1 MPEFDIGHIT
11 GIISPPTVTSVTLA
25 GLVLAGFLWN
35 VAPRVR
41 GFHLT
46 VLLVAGLAFDAVMVT
61 GRYVDDSRSWEAWFG
76 IAILWTLYIVV
87 AYAGIVAWR
96 RIRRGAA

>member
-76 IAILWTLYIVV
+76 IAILWTLYIVI

-96 RIRRGAA
+96 RIRREGA